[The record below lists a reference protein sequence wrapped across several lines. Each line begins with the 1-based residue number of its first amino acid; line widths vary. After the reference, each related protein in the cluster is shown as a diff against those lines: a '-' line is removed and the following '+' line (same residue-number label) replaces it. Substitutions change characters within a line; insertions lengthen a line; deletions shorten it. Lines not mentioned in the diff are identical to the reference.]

1 MKIYVSSP
9 PLADDT
15 AYGFE
20 LRYLDMAR
28 KLLEAGVSLEDLK
41 ECSSNIS
48 WALEVVWKDVDAQ
61 LERAFKK
68 DIHGGKEWAKS

>member
-15 AYGFE
+15 TYGYE

-28 KLLEAGVSLEDLK
+28 KLVEAGISLKDLK
-41 ECSSNIS
+41 ECRNNLA
-48 WALEVVWKDVDAQ
+48 WAFEIVRKDFDAQ
-61 LERAFKK
+61 IKK
-68 DIHGGKEWAKS
+68 ATNNIYGGINGD